1 MGLNLIWAIW
11 KINDRISSCVW
22 GRNLRCAVLE
32 NWQIQ
37 NIWRNI
43 LGRSATQSVN
53 AELFFATIMNSWQ
66 MNRSDGNEIPVFTG
80 LPAPEFMQSVLVLSA
95 RLKNKKYCIEE
106 FDEQHVCQGIMIG
119 IMTGIMLGIM
129 LRILLRVLI
138 DRKGFWSSAEFQE
151 PGRKSWI
158 IWTFSTEIGLMRD
171 LWYMR
176 PLPDSG
182 KLRMTLPD
190 KPKSWN
196 QKYFKLDGD

>member
-1 MGLNLIWAIW
+1 
-11 KINDRISSCVW
+11 
-22 GRNLRCAVLE
+22 
-32 NWQIQ
+32 
-37 NIWRNI
+37 
-43 LGRSATQSVN
+43 
-53 AELFFATIMNSWQ
+53 
-66 MNRSDGNEIPVFTG
+66 MNRSDVDEIPVFTG
-80 LPAPEFMQSVLVLSA
+80 LPAPEYMQSVLVLSA
-95 RLKNKKYCIEE
+95 RLKNKKYCVEE
-106 FDEQHVCQGIMIG
+106 LDERHVCQGIMIG

-129 LRILLRVLI
+129 LRVLI

-158 IWTFSTEIGLMRD
+158 LWTFSTEVGLMRD

-196 QKYFKLDGD
+196 QKIFQAWWWLENGNSDNNLCRALEGSKNGQFHECTVIAVRWWGWYNSSIGSNHYLNLSSNIWTTGLKL